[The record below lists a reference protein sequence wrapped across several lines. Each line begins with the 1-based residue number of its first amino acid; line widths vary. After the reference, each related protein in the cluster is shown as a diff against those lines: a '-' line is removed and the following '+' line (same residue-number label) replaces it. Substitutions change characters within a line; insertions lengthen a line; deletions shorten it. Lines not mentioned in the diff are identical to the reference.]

1 MPFDPIYTT
10 EHELFRETCRRFLAE
25 EVVPYQAEWEKAGI
39 VPRALWTKAAEL
51 GLLLPTTAE
60 EYGGAGADFGFCA
73 VFCEEVMRANAAG
86 AALGM
91 ALHNDICAPYIE
103 KYGTQEQKQRW
114 LPAMAKGDVIS
125 AIAMSEPAAG
135 SDLQGVKTRAVRDGD
150 DYVITGQKTFITNGQ
165 HADVVIV
172 VCKTDPEKGAKGTS
186 LILVETDRP
195 GFARGRNLDKLG
207 MKAQDTSELFFDSVR
222 VPVSNRL
229 GEEDQGFRY
238 LMEQLPRERLQA
250 AVQGLAAAEAALDWT
265 VAYTRE
271 REAFGQKVF
280 DFQNTQFKLADIKT
294 ECLVA
299 RAFVEK
305 CIALQAQ
312 DGLTQDMG
320 AAAKLYCSELQG
332 RATDECLQL
341 HGGYGFMAEYPITKL
356 YADSRVNRIYAGS
369 SEIMRLIVARSL

>member
-10 EHELFRETCRRFLAE
+10 EHDLFRETCRRFLAD

-39 VPRALWTKAAEL
+39 VPRDLWRKAADL

-73 VFCEEVMRANAAG
+73 VFCEEILYANAAG

-103 KYGTQEQKQRW
+103 AYGTEEQKRRW
-114 LPAMAKGDVIS
+114 LPAMARGEVIA

-165 HADVVIV
+165 HADLVIL
-172 VCKTDPEKGAKGTS
+172 VCKTDPALGAKGTS
-186 LILVETDRP
+186 LILVERERE
-195 GFARGRNLDKLG
+195 GFARGRNLEKLG
-207 MKAQDTSELFFDSVR
+207 MKAQDTSELFFDNVR
-222 VPVSNRL
+222 VPASNLL
-229 GEEDQGFRY
+229 GEENQGFRY

-250 AVQGLAAAEAALDWT
+250 AIQGLAAAEAALEWT

-299 RAFVEK
+299 RAFIEK
-305 CIALQAQ
+305 CIALENEKN
-312 DGLTQDMG
+312 LSQDMG

-332 RATDECLQL
+332 RAVDECLQL
-341 HGGYGFMAEYPITKL
+341 HGGYGFMSEYPITKL
-356 YADSRVNRIYAGS
+356 YADSRVNRIYGGS